1 MFHEVRFSR
10 AYHQLTMS
18 TYRHLITIMHGT
30 YHDVH
35 DPILTSSLQSNPE
48 RHAPFP
54 RRTSKRFFF
63 FMFFFLFSFLGWIR
77 LRKSPSHAL
86 SGSPCPGMVH
96 RRCTPALVFHRL
108 PNTIH
113 SYAPIAMTTTC
124 PTAAIEQIKLRHSN
138 SCYSPPPTLSLFLT
152 TLSPT
157 SMIPPYTTTIPPGDL
172 STVKIDSSYQTGK
185 DFSGGVSLSMPSDAL
200 LHPTPLTSPFRTI
213 LTKLDKTFCI

>member
-10 AYHQLTMS
+10 AYHQPTMS
-18 TYRHLITIMHGT
+18 TYRHLNTIMQGT

-54 RRTSKRFFF
+54 QRTSKRFFF
-63 FMFFFLFSFLGWIR
+63 FFFFSFLGRIR

-96 RRCTPALVFHRL
+96 RRCIQALVFHRL

-124 PTAAIEQIKLRHSN
+124 PTAAIGQTKLLTYLLT
-138 SCYSPPPTLSLFLT
+138 YSPPPTLSLFLT

-157 SMIPPYTTTIPPGDL
+157 SMIPPYTTTIPPEDL
-172 STVKIDSSYQTGK
+172 STVKRES
-185 DFSGGVSLSMPSDAL
+185 
-200 LHPTPLTSPFRTI
+200 
-213 LTKLDKTFCI
+213 

>member
-10 AYHQLTMS
+10 ACHQPTMS
-18 TYRHLITIMHGT
+18 TYRHLNTIMHGT

-35 DPILTSSLQSNPE
+35 DPILTSFLQSNPE

-54 RRTSKRFFF
+54 QRTSKRFFF
-63 FMFFFLFSFLGWIR
+63 FFFFFNLGWIR
-77 LRKSPSHAL
+77 LRKSPHHAL

-96 RRCTPALVFHRL
+96 RRCIQAFVFHRL

-113 SYAPIAMTTTC
+113 SYAPIAMTTSC

-138 SCYSPPPTLSLFLT
+138 SCYSPTPTLSLFLT

-157 SMIPPYTTTIPPGDL
+157 SMIPPYTTTIPPEDL
-172 STVKIDSSYQTGK
+172 STVKRES
-185 DFSGGVSLSMPSDAL
+185 
-200 LHPTPLTSPFRTI
+200 
-213 LTKLDKTFCI
+213 